1 MANDKKAWPHSSM
14 SDVLASH
21 IKAALNP
28 GLPPGLS
35 EKLRSSPQ
43 QITTGL
49 QRLPCKY
56 KKPTKVDYPKHQP
69 PMTQPPTLQL
79 SFLHILKQLAV
90 LPMPHVGPQPA
101 HATERQGDGQQ
112 ETGAESHQG
121 EPAADV

>member
-1 MANDKKAWPHSSM
+1 MSGGTVAQPLSSFSDILQKSRRLNAANMFWPQNVTVYTNIYIYAMANDKKAWPHSSM

-49 QRLPCKY
+49 QRFPC
-56 KKPTKVDYPKHQP
+56 
-69 PMTQPPTLQL
+69 L
-79 SFLHILKQLAV
+79 
-90 LPMPHVGPQPA
+90 
-101 HATERQGDGQQ
+101 R
-112 ETGAESHQG
+112 
-121 EPAADV
+121 